1 MPNFN
6 PGRVRQYRIAIETIL
21 IEFGEAYKFQYRP
34 YDVRISQKLT
44 TLCNNLRFDQ
54 FTPVYSQENRE
65 LHPERAKM
73 SQKDRIQDSAEK
85 LVNAVDQEV
94 QEAKDQGA
102 SSCFCLFEKPKDRIV
117 DRLMKT
123 QLPVVFLTALEPS
136 TVLAFSA
143 ASPSPEVEVMRSP
156 SLLDAL

>member
-6 PGRVRQYRIAIETIL
+6 PEKARQYRIAIETIL

-34 YDVRISQKLT
+34 HDVRISHKLT

-54 FTPVYSQENRE
+54 FTPVFSQENQQ
-65 LHPERAKM
+65 LHPERAEM

-123 QLPVVFLTALEPS
+123 QLPVVFLTANELS
-136 TVLAFSA
+136 AAHAFSDA
-143 ASPSPEVEVMRSP
+143 SASP
-156 SLLDAL
+156 